1 MKKVILMLALI
12 CAVVS
17 ANAQIAT
24 ENSKLFDNWSIGVTV
39 GASTPLDFNSVLPL
53 NTNLGLKIQKDIT
66 PVIGL
71 QAEGIAILNDNHF
84 SDLPTWVKA
93 TNVGLNGVINWSNF
107 IGGYKG
113 TPRVFEISSVTGIGW
128 LHSWNTSCNHLTAKT
143 GLDLGFNLGKKK
155 AHSLVL
161 TPAVY
166 WNLNKYGNLGFDKRG
181 AQLALNV
188 SYVYHF
194 KTSNGTHNF
203 KIHDV
208 GALTNEIGDLQGQLG
223 KANED
228 VKALKGMLKRCNE
241 ANKALL
247 AKVEKAT
254 ATVNATTVV
263 TEGKWV
269 VQFAKNSAELTDEA
283 KAELDKVATNKTV
296 TIVGSASPEGTAN
309 YNQKLSERRAAV
321 VADYLTQK
329 GVKVN
334 TVSGLGANTNAS
346 NRLAIVTVE

>member
-24 ENSKLFDNWSIGVTV
+24 ENSKLFDNWSVGVAV
-39 GASTPLDFNSVLPL
+39 GETTPLDFNSVFPL
-53 NTNLGLKIQKDIT
+53 NTTVGLNLRKDLT
-66 PVIGL
+66 PVVGI
-71 QAEGIAILNDNHF
+71 QAEYTVWLNDNHF
-84 SDLPTWVKA
+84 NDSKTLVKGG
-93 TNVGLNGVINWSNF
+93 NLGLNGIINWSNWVL
-107 IGGYKG
+107 GYKG

-128 LHSWNTSCNHLTAKT
+128 LHKYDLGCNHLTAKT
-143 GLDLGFNLGKKK
+143 GLDLTWKLGKRK

-166 WNLNKYGNLGFDKRG
+166 WNLNETGGMRFDKRY
-181 AQLALNV
+181 AQLAV
-188 SYVYHF
+188 SVGYVYHF
-194 KTSNGTHNF
+194 KTSNGTHSF

-208 GALTNEIGDLQGQLG
+208 GALTNEIDDLQGQLG

-247 AKVEKAT
+247 AKVEKT
-254 ATVNATTVV
+254 TTTVNATTVV

-269 VQFAKNSAELTDEA
+269 VQFAKNSTELTDEA

-334 TVSGLGANTNAS
+334 TVSGLGANTDAS
-346 NRLAIVTVE
+346 NRIAIVTVE